1 MARRA
6 KPNPPHKASV
16 RKVAHY
22 TNVNVKKV
30 NNGYVISAHD
40 EDYDKSK
47 EMIAK
52 TKSEAQN
59 IANKL
64 LKIK

>member
-1 MARRA
+1 MARKETDR
-6 KPNPPHKASV
+6 PIRRTTV
-16 RKVAHY
+16 RY

-40 EDYDKSK
+40 ETYSKEK
-47 EMIAK
+47 EMIAANK
-52 TKSEAQN
+52 QEAQI